1 MNRLYLQIYVS
12 MNADAL
18 LYVYRTIVVVEHK
31 SHQTMNS
38 REKGQGRECSWKPK
52 KREDRLWREGEL
64 LLLVLPRTR
73 QKTLLSAELNRCR
86 WFLKT
91 LLSDGSRESLLPT

>member
-1 MNRLYLQIYVS
+1 MNCLYLQIYVS

-31 SHQTMNS
+31 SLQTMNS

-52 KREDRLWREGEL
+52 KREDRLWREGGAAPPGFTEN
-64 LLLVLPRTR
+64 
-73 QKTLLSAELNRCR
+73 KAEDITICR
-86 WFLKT
+86 I
-91 LLSDGSRESLLPT
+91 